1 MKILI
6 HHCFDPEVAVE
17 LQVSDL
23 DLESAMTDAPA
34 TSTTHSGD
42 DMRKE
47 DLQEEEEL
55 SMLFEHGCGCSD
67 NCYSL
72 FSHSYIKTYR
82 CDIEAMAKPVQ
93 EIAIMSQTAATS
105 TMGGLSTGNHRRQKE
120 RKRQFFTFMH
130 QGHKICRVTFLKLHA
145 FGKSRFEEI
154 MKNYR
159 MNGLIPRVHGNAGK
173 TPNHA
178 LTYDDILRV
187 VAFIRNYAEVH
198 GISLPGRIPGMKSYE
213 NKKFLPCSTSKRQ
226 VYLEYA
232 ESCEGLYVKACAE
245 TTFNML
251 WRRYLAYIEKMKPMS
266 DLCATCKE
274 ISGLIIRSANMQSDE
289 RITEAMQKALDHRS
303 LV

>member
-1 MKILI
+1 MEEEVVEEWKEEEKETKDCDEDINPPL
-6 HHCFDPEVAVE
+6 FDPEVAVE

-23 DLESAMTDAPA
+23 DLESAMPDAPA
-34 TSTTHSGD
+34 TSTTHSCD

-55 SMLFEHGCGCSD
+55 SKFFEHGCGCSD
-67 NCYSL
+67 NCYAL

-82 CDIEAMAKPVQ
+82 CDIQAIAKPVQ
-93 EIAIMSQTAATS
+93 EIAIMSQMAATS

-120 RKRQFFTFMH
+120 GKRQFFTFMH

-145 FGKSRFEEI
+145 CGKSRFEEVI
-154 MKNYR
+154 KNYR

-232 ESCEGLYVKACAE
+232 ESCEGLYV
-245 TTFNML
+245 ML
-251 WRRYLAYIEKMKPMS
+251 T
-266 DLCATCKE
+266 LC
-274 ISGLIIRSANMQSDE
+274 
-289 RITEAMQKALDHRS
+289 
-303 LV
+303 